1 MKRSRIPHDSL
12 VSILLRCL
20 STLMPLAVLV
30 LFLPLSG
37 HAAQFTVLEVLSG
50 DMIRA
55 AGHGTEITVRL
66 AGIDAPELCSQDD
79 DLAQPF
85 SAEARDYLEKLTLRK
100 TVSLKSYGEIRYGIY
115 WGEIFLGPKNINLEM
130 LRSGYA
136 ETSREDSPKRFN
148 LAPYFQIEKQARAA
162 KRGIWAQGKEY
173 ISPSTWRKRQKARCS
188 FATIL
193 YELLHRKGKK

>member
-1 MKRSRIPHDSL
+1 MKLSRTPHDFL

-30 LFLPLSG
+30 LLLPLSV

-66 AGIDAPELCSQDD
+66 AGIDAPELCSQDE

-85 SAEARDYLEKLTLRK
+85 SAEARDYLEKLTLKK
-100 TVSLKSYGEIRYGIY
+100 TISLKSYGEIRYGIY
-115 WGEIFLGPKNINLEM
+115 WGEIYLGEKNINLEM

-136 ETSREDSPKRFN
+136 ETSREDSPAGFN
-148 LAPYFQIEKQARAA
+148 LAPYFHIEKQAKAA
-162 KRGIWAQGKEY
+162 KRGVWAQGKEY